1 MWPLVSLR
9 WKISNM
15 HNHFYPQTVDMDF
28 RPRTQEEIEQRN
40 DQRKANK
47 ERSHLRIREF
57 RRNSRS
63 PVYQV
68 QKVPLH
74 YLSTEARNL
83 SHVQGTYS
91 GLVTIVSGQPTVQP
105 TDQPTD
111 PVRKQEPARLRERQL
126 AAINKI
132 LQLST
137 NSWIWYHTISP
148 RCF

>member
-1 MWPLVSLR
+1 
-9 WKISNM
+9 
-15 HNHFYPQTVDMDF
+15 MDF

-40 DQRKANK
+40 DQRKV
-47 ERSHLRIREF
+47 HLRERAL
-57 RRNSRS
+57 RRKKRS

-68 QKVPLH
+68 QKVQLH

-83 SHVQGTYS
+83 SHVHGTCS

-105 TDQPTD
+105 TDKPTA

-132 LQLST
+132 LQLSA
-137 NSWIWYHTISP
+137 NS
-148 RCF
+148 